1 VATKAQ
7 IQVSVTGFKQLQNLQ
22 ASVKAV
28 VPQIDKANAA
38 FIRLTGASKQTLPI
52 IANLRTELEKSKK
65 AFQGSVLGT
74 QAATTAAKTLANAER
89 LVNNELSRRNALL
102 NKARG
107 LRVSAVDKSIARN
120 QRRRPK
126 RDPSSGFASFSR
138 DADEIGLQGQSSPVG
153 GRIQRIIAI
162 KQDEIRLQQAL
173 LSLEQKSAAVLNE
186 KLQIQ
191 GEVNRQTA
199 LEVEKKLLRG
209 QSSPLTS
216 DIRGNIGDI
225 KSRREAN
232 ILSERKNQF
241 SNVNPGAGGFRSFS
255 RRASEIQKATKAEI
269 ALAKSRRV
277 SIEKTNSLISIERKR
292 AQTQSFAANL
302 RRFRRGRTSADRAVR
317 GRVGSSALVG
327 GGFPLLFGG
336 GPVSA
341 LAGGLGGG
349 IGELFG
355 KGGGFAG
362 SIAATA
368 IAQTIQQAVT
378 AISELGQALG
388 PFTQNTQAA
397 TAAMGLQGSAQ
408 EAQLKRIERTQGK
421 TAAFNVAMKMMENR
435 IGTSGVRKIK
445 EFGETTR
452 VLGTIFS
459 TALLRLQAFAAGVV
473 NFVARLLAGEKQ
485 LKDAEVNQT
494 IKDAA
499 ASGNVEAQALLDR
512 EREIEETGFRKV
524 GHGGSRKIMKSGTK
538 EKLEELDRDKQLFAV
553 RQKVSL
559 ANDEILSKSQDLV
572 ATKTDELDLQNRIKE
587 EMAKGTNKELA
598 TSLARV
604 NQVFDK
610 EQEILQSKFD
620 QSKLD
625 QENAIK
631 DGITGDKLQEIK
643 DIHQANTEEL
653 EKHNKLRGDAIK
665 LTKDLNLAT
674 DSLKTNF
681 ERIGESIA
689 SGVSDN
695 LTAAIQGTKTLGDA
709 AKSILNDLSS
719 SLIRLGV
726 NTLLSKIP
734 GFGGLPILG
743 GKARGGPVKAGGSF
757 VVGEKGPELFVPKR
771 SGTIIPNDKLGGG
784 STNIS
789 VNVDAS
795 GSSVQGNNESGKE
808 LGRAISAAIQSELLK
823 QKRPGGLLR

>member
-1 VATKAQ
+1 MATKAQ

-126 RDPSSGFASFSR
+126 RDSSSGFASFSR

-153 GRIQRIIAI
+153 GKIQRTIAI

-255 RRASEIQKATKAEI
+255 ARASEIQNATKAEI
-269 ALAKSRRV
+269 ALAKSRRAL
-277 SIEKTNSLISIERKR
+277 IQKTNSLISIERKR
-292 AQTQSFAANL
+292 AQTESFGANL

-317 GRVGSSALVG
+317 ERVASNALIG
-327 GGFPLLFGG
+327 GAFPLLFGQG
-336 GPVSA
+336 GAASA
-341 LAGGLGGG
+341 GGALGGAAGGLLGGQ
-349 IGELFG
+349 F
-355 KGGGFAG
+355 GFALSLVGTQLG
-362 SIAATA
+362 SIVDNLISGAA
-368 IAQTIQQAVT
+368 
-378 AISELGQALG
+378 ELGQAIG
-388 PFTQNTQAA
+388 SFAQDTQAVA
-397 TAAMGLQGSAQ
+397 TAIGLQNSAEQ
-408 EAQLKRIERTQGK
+408 ARLTLIEEVQGK
-421 TAAFNVAMKMMENR
+421 TAAFNASMKLLRKEV
-435 IGTSGVRKIK
+435 GEGGVRALQR
-445 EFGETTR
+445 FGETQRIINRTFAT
-452 VLGTIFS
+452 LGTN
-459 TALLRLQAFAAGVV
+459 LQSVAARIV
-473 NFVARLLAGEKQ
+473 NFVLEITGIEK
-485 LKDAEVNQT
+485 
-494 IKDAA
+494 
-499 ASGNVEAQALLDR
+499 
-512 EREIEETGFRKV
+512 
-524 GHGGSRKIMKSGTK
+524 
-538 EKLEELDRDKQLFAV
+538 
-553 RQKVSL
+553 
-559 ANDEILSKSQDLV
+559 
-572 ATKTDELDLQNRIKE
+572 ELDLAEAQRIVQNQAILTGDPKAKQLAKDIQETKRAPREGSLAVGGIVGLIPGTDKANLAEKAKVTDEAVLQFAQEVKINNALDLRFKTLTSMATAKEDELNLNERINELSK
-587 EMAKGTNKELA
+587 THNKELA
-598 TSLARV
+598 TELAKI
-604 NQVFDK
+604 NQKFDK
-610 EQEILQSKFD
+610 KKQILESEINELKFKKEKGELD
-620 QSKLD
+620 NNEITELD
-625 QENAIK
+625 QKVKFLLKIDDLEEDLIENAIRLFNATS
-631 DGITGDKLQEIK
+631 DIK
-643 DIHQANTEEL
+643 
-653 EKHNKLRGDAIK
+653 
-665 LTKDLNLAT
+665 
-674 DSLKTNF
+674 SNF
-681 ERIGESIA
+681 ELIGESIA

-734 GFGGLPILG
+734 GFGGLPSLLPR
-743 GKARGGPVKAGGSF
+743 ANGGPVKKGGSF

-771 SGTIIPNDKLGGG
+771 SGTIIPNDKLAGGG

-795 GSSVQGNNESGKE
+795 GSSVQSNEQQGKE
-808 LGRAISAAIQSELLK
+808 LGRVISAAIQSELIK
-823 QKRPGGLLR
+823 QRRPGGLLR